1 VQREV
6 VQRDLVARSNEVCP
20 RCDCLGATVTVLIER
35 SEDGVTEER
44 IVELVECRANRC
56 LPY

>member
-1 VQREV
+1 VRRTLV
-6 VQRDLVARSNEVCP
+6 VRSNEICP
-20 RCDCLGATVTVLIER
+20 RCHCLGATVTVMVEQDD
-35 SEDGVTEER
+35 EDGTEER

>member
-1 VQREV
+1 M
-6 VQRDLVARSNEVCP
+6 QRDLVARSNEVCP

-44 IVELVECRANRC
+44 IVQLAECRANRC